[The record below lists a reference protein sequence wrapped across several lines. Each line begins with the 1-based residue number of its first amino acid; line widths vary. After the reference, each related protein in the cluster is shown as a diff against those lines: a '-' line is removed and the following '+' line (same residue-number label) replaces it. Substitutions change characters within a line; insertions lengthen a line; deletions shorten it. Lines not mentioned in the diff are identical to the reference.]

1 MSDDQPSGSGL
12 VRLARNGAL
21 NASADV
27 LSKLCS
33 LVYFALIARRLGED
47 TLGHYVFALA
57 ITSLVWSFAG
67 FGLDRLA
74 MRDIARDPAVMKRIA
89 VPMAT
94 MKFAAA
100 GAVALVVALVLA
112 VGGEDREAVA
122 LVLVLGGSTALTMA
136 TSTAQTIFAAHER
149 MEYVFLTKVP
159 WALLS
164 AIVGIAI
171 VLGGGGIVS
180 ATAASALG
188 VSVLG
193 TAWAWSI
200 VRRRYGRPE
209 SGLRVREWP
218 RLLGQAVPFSFQE
231 MLGQVIFRF
240 DTVLLAA
247 VAASAVVG
255 AYGAAYRMLESMLFI
270 AWSVGFAVMPM
281 FSYLRGGPDGSLTH
295 MFEGA
300 LKVVLVLMAPI
311 AAVLLVCAPAIIDLV
326 YGLPRYEAS
335 VEVLR
340 LLAPAVAIYSVG
352 HIAGIL
358 VLVRRPGRVT
368 VTVSAVVAAVNVA
381 ACAVLIPWIE
391 ARGAAIATLVSEGML
406 AAIGLVLARRA
417 TGSRRLLWVAG
428 SPLLAAVVMGLAMWP
443 VADTLWLALPIGA
456 VVYALA
462 LLALEAH
469 RLREDIALFRA
480 ISARRPDVVD
490 VAVT

>member
-1 MSDDQPSGSGL
+1 MTDAPAGGSGL

-27 LSKLCS
+27 LSKVCS
-33 LVYFALIARRLGED
+33 LVFFALIARRLGED

-57 ITSLVWSFAG
+57 ITSLIWSFAG
-67 FGLDRLA
+67 FGLDRMA

-89 VPMAT
+89 VPMAVLKAT
-94 MKFAAA
+94 AATVAAA
-100 GAVALVVALVLA
+100 VVALVLA
-112 VGGEDREAVA
+112 VAGEDREAVA

-171 VLGGGGIVS
+171 VLSGGGIVS
-180 ATAASALG
+180 ATSASALG
-188 VSVLG
+188 VSVVG
-193 TAWAWSI
+193 TAWAWAI
-200 VRRRYGRPE
+200 VRRRYGRPDA
-209 SGLRVREWP
+209 GLQVREWP
-218 RLLGQAVPFSFQE
+218 GLLGQAIPFGFQE

-247 VAASAVVG
+247 VTASAVVG
-255 AYGAAYRMLESMLFI
+255 AYGAAYRMLESTLFI

-281 FSYLRGGPDGSLTH
+281 FSYLRHGADGELTH

-300 LKVVLVLMAPI
+300 LKLVLVLMAPI
-311 AAVLLVCAPAIIDLV
+311 AMALFVCAPAVIDLV
-326 YGLPRYEAS
+326 YGLPRYESS
-335 VEVLR
+335 VEILR

-391 ARGAAIATLVSEGML
+391 GRGAAIATLVSEGLL
-406 AAIGLVLARRA
+406 AVIGLVLARRL
-417 TGSRRLLWVAG
+417 TGSRRLLWVTG
-428 SPLLAAVVMGLAMWP
+428 SPVLAAAVMGLAMWP
-443 VADTLWLALPIGA
+443 VDDRLWLALPVGA
-456 VVYALA
+456 VVYALV
-462 LLALEAH
+462 LLAVEAP
-469 RLREDIALFRA
+469 RLREDIALFRS
-480 ISARRPDVVD
+480 ISASRPDAVV
-490 VAVT
+490 T

>member
-27 LSKLCS
+27 LSKVCS
-33 LVYFALIARRLGED
+33 LVFFALIARRLGED

-57 ITSLVWSFAG
+57 ITSLIWSFAG

-74 MRDIARDPAVMKRIA
+74 LRDIAREPSVMKRIA
-89 VPMAT
+89 VPMAV
-94 MKFAAA
+94 MKASAA
-100 GAVALVVALVLA
+100 GAAAAVVALALA
-112 VGGEDREAVA
+112 VGGEDREAWS
-122 LVLVLGGSTALTMA
+122 LVLILGGSTALTMA

-164 AIVGIAI
+164 AVLGIAI
-171 VLGGGGIVS
+171 VLSGGGIVS

-188 VSVLG
+188 VSVVG

-200 VRRRYGRPE
+200 VRRRYGSPQA
-209 SGLRVREWP
+209 GLRIREWP
-218 RLLGQAVPFSFQE
+218 GLFGKAIPFSFQE

-255 AYGAAYRMLESMLFI
+255 AYGAAYRMLESTLFI
-270 AWSVGFAVMPM
+270 AWSIGFAVMPM
-281 FSYLRGGPDGSLTH
+281 FSYLRAGPDGSLTH

-300 LKVVLVLMAPI
+300 LKLVLVLMAPI
-311 AAVLLVCAPAIIDLV
+311 AAALFVCAPAVIDAV
-326 YGLPRYEAS
+326 YGLPRYESS
-335 VEVLR
+335 VEILR

-352 HIAGIL
+352 HIAGLL
-358 VLVRRPGRVT
+358 VLVRRRGRVT
-368 VTVSAVVAAVNVA
+368 VTVSAIVAAVNVG

-391 ARGAAIATLVSEGML
+391 ANGAAIATLVSEGLL
-406 AAIGLVLARRA
+406 ALLGLILARRV

-428 SPLLAAVVMGLAMWP
+428 TPVLAAIAMGLAMWP
-443 VADTLWLALPIGA
+443 VNDTLWLALPVGG
-456 VVYALA
+456 VVYAGV

-469 RLREDIALFRA
+469 RLRDDIALFRS
-480 ISARRPDVVD
+480 ISAQRPAEVMVP
-490 VAVT
+490 

>member
-1 MSDDQPSGSGL
+1 MTAEPPSGSGF

-27 LSKLCS
+27 LAKLCS
-33 LVYFALIARRLGED
+33 LVFFALVARRLGEA

-74 MRDIARDPAVMKRIA
+74 MRDIARDPAVMQRIA

-94 MKFAAA
+94 MKASAA
-100 GAVALVVALVLA
+100 GLAAVVVALVLA

-164 AIVGIAI
+164 AVLGIAI
-171 VLGGGGIVS
+171 VLAGGGIVS

-188 VSVLG
+188 VSIVG
-193 TAWAWSI
+193 TTWAWSI
-200 VRRRYGRPE
+200 VRRRFGRPQT
-209 SGLRVREWP
+209 GLRIREWP
-218 RLLGQAVPFSFQE
+218 RLLGKAIPFGFQE

-255 AYGAAYRMLESMLFI
+255 AYGAAYRMLESTLFI
-270 AWSVGFAVMPM
+270 AWSIGFAVMPM
-281 FSYLRGGPDGSLTH
+281 FSYLRDGDDGSLTH

-300 LKVVLVLMAPI
+300 MKLVLVLMAPI
-311 AAVLLVCAPAIIDLV
+311 AAALFVCAPAVIDAI

-335 VEVLR
+335 VEILR

-368 VTVSAVVAAVNVA
+368 VTVSGVVAMQTFSSG
-381 ACAVLIPWIE
+381 
-391 ARGAAIATLVSEGML
+391 R
-406 AAIGLVLARRA
+406 
-417 TGSRRLLWVAG
+417 RRLDAPDNGIRVSGETQG
-428 SPLLAAVVMGLAMWP
+428 SMA
-443 VADTLWLALPIGA
+443 
-456 VVYALA
+456 
-462 LLALEAH
+462 
-469 RLREDIALFRA
+469 
-480 ISARRPDVVD
+480 
-490 VAVT
+490 

>member
-1 MSDDQPSGSGL
+1 MSERSGL
-12 VRLARNGAL
+12 ARLARNGAL
-21 NASADV
+21 NAAADV
-27 LSKLCS
+27 LSKVCS
-33 LVYFALIARRLGED
+33 LVFFALVARRLGEV

-74 MRDIARDPAVMKRIA
+74 MRDIAREPAVMARIA
-89 VPMAT
+89 IPMAAIKG
-94 MKFAAA
+94 MVAGAFAA
-100 GAVALVVALVLA
+100 VVALVLA
-112 VGGEDREAVA
+112 VGHENGEAVA
-122 LVLVLGGSTALTMA
+122 LVLILGGATAIGMA

-164 AIVGIAI
+164 AVLGIVII
-171 VLGGGGIVS
+171 LGGGGIVS

-188 VSVLG
+188 VSVVG
-193 TAWAWSI
+193 SAWAWSLV
-200 VRRRYGRPE
+200 VRNFGRPRA
-209 SGLRVREWP
+209 GLRVGEWP
-218 RLLGQAVPFSFQE
+218 RLLGEAIPFSFQE

-255 AYGAAYRMLESMLFI
+255 AYGAAYRMLESTLFI

-281 FSYLRGGPDGSLTH
+281 FSYLREGADGSLTH

-300 LKVVLVLMAPI
+300 LKLVLVLMAPI
-311 AAVLLVCAPAIIDLV
+311 AVALFVCASAVIDAV
-326 YGLPRYEAS
+326 YGLPRYESS
-335 VEVLR
+335 VEILR
-340 LLAPAVAIYSVG
+340 LLAPAVAVYSVG

-368 VTVSAVVAAVNVA
+368 VTVSAIVATVNVV

-391 ARGAAIATLVSEGML
+391 ARGAAIATLIAESLL
-406 AAIGLVLARRA
+406 ATIGLVLARRA

-428 SPLLAAVVMGLAMWP
+428 TPVLAALAMGLAMWP
-443 VADTLWLALPIGA
+443 VADSLPLALPIGA
-456 VVYALA
+456 VVYAGV
-462 LLALEAH
+462 LLLLEAH
-469 RLREDIALFRA
+469 RLREDIALFRS
-480 ISARRPDVVD
+480 ISAQRPDVVP
-490 VAVT
+490 T